1 MSTNSHIQKKTTALL
16 AVLFLLP
23 ALIFLIMWSSIG
35 LRYSD
40 INAVDQMD
48 FYLADF
54 PTWLRNINTIHAISI
69 VCCITAIIL
78 AARSF
83 KKHLLSIRVLMLF
96 TVLVAIFIILFDIYQ
111 MV

>member
-1 MSTNSHIQKKTTALL
+1 MSTNSHIRRKTTALL

-23 ALIFLIMWSSIG
+23 AIIFFIMWSSIG
-35 LRYSD
+35 LRYSG

-48 FYLADF
+48 IYLSDF
-54 PTWLRNINTIHAISI
+54 PTWLRNIDTIHAISI
-69 VCCITAIIL
+69 VCCVVAIVL

-83 KKHLLSIRVLMLF
+83 KKHLLSIRVVMLF
-96 TVLVAIFIILFDIYQ
+96 TVIVAIFIILFDIYQ

>member
-1 MSTNSHIQKKTTALL
+1 MSTHSHIRRRTTAAL
-16 AVLFLLP
+16 AILFLLP
-23 ALIFLIMWSSIG
+23 PVIFFIMWSSIG

-48 FYLADF
+48 IYLSDF
-54 PTWLRNINTIHAISI
+54 PAWLRNIDTIHAISV
-69 VCCITAIIL
+69 VCCIIAIVL

-83 KKHLLSIRVLMLF
+83 KKHLLTIRVLMLF
-96 TVLVAIFIILFDIYQ
+96 SVIVAIFIILFDIYQ